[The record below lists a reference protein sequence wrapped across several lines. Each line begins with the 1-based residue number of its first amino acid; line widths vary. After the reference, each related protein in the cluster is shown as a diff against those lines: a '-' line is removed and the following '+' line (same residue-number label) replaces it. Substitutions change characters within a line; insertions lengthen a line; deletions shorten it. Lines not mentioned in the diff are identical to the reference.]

1 VFATAFH
8 CVGRRVD
15 LDDLLDAGE
24 VAELLGLA
32 SANVVNVYRGRYQ
45 DFPAPLLTRRGFA
58 FGYAAMWRPG
68 PETQVGPTHACEATP
83 KNDASGADR
92 RSSPRP

>member
-1 VFATAFH
+1 MRRHRPRSTCRVKPAVFATTFR

-32 SANVVNVYRGRYQ
+32 SANVVNVNEGRV
-45 DFPAPLLTRRGFA
+45 AR
-58 FGYAAMWRPG
+58 
-68 PETQVGPTHACEATP
+68 
-83 KNDASGADR
+83 
-92 RSSPRP
+92 